1 MRTDTQMLRA
11 GQAQEISRLE
21 LANNCVWVGVGVRSE
36 KQCEESSKTSSESPS
51 YSAELDGE
59 ERKPLK
65 VGKGQGD
72 IVP

>member
-1 MRTDTQMLRA
+1 M
-11 GQAQEISRLE
+11 
-21 LANNCVWVGVGVRSE
+21 CVGVGVRSE
-36 KQCEESSKTSSESPS
+36 KQGEESSSSESPS

-65 VGKGQGD
+65 AVKGQGD